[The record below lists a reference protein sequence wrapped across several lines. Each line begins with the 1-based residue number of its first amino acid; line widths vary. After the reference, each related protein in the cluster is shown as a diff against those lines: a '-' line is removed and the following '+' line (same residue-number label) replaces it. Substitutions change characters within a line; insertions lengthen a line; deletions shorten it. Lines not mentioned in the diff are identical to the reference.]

1 MVATITAEMKRRFMD
16 EFKNDADSSGSVG
29 SVQYYVGIGRSEDW
43 NATDSA
49 PTPVNTEREQRN
61 FRHSLQSVK
70 LASNYSFVVPRVNWT
85 AGQEYQ
91 AYNDATEGHPT
102 IPYYVV
108 TENNAVYI
116 CLRQGKKA
124 NGDAEVSS
132 IQPTGSSTKGLATS
146 DGYRWKFLYTIGT
159 LDASFF
165 KSASFIPVKLQG
177 ATTGSSPAT
186 DVEQL
191 AIQNAA
197 VTGDYWNNPG
207 GRQIVGI
214 SLDSGGSGYGTTAPT
229 VTIVGDGDLSAHS
242 GAHADAVLI
251 GGSVNHV
258 NMKDDSA
265 GAENLLEMG
274 QGFQFASV
282 TFSGTADKPAKG
294 KVILGPQGGF
304 GADPRNDLRAR
315 ALMFNV
321 KPAGSED
328 GEFQVGNSFR
338 QIGLIRN
345 PLQTDSASDGV
356 TFTLSDGNCL
366 RRLQMAAITTPFTKD
381 AVLAGGTSGAVAY
394 VDSASN
400 TGTLELWYHQ
410 TEETGFTQFQ
420 ENEPITV
427 TAGSGVGTTQATGT
441 DGDTLAFHEPKV
453 NKYSGDLLY
462 IDNRAA
468 VTRSADQTEDI
479 KVIIEI

>member
-1 MVATITAEMKRRFMD
+1 MVATITAAMKRRFMD

-43 NATDSA
+43 NAIDSA
-49 PTPVNTEREQRN
+49 PTPVNTEREERN

-70 LASNYSFVVPRVNWT
+70 LASNYSFVIPRVNWT
-85 AGQEYQ
+85 AGIEYQ

-132 IQPTGSSTKGLATS
+132 VQPTGSSTKGLATS

-177 ATTGSSPAT
+177 PTTGSSPAT

-214 SLDSGGSGYGTTAPT
+214 SIDDGGAGYTSAPT
-229 VTIVGDGDLSAHS
+229 VTIVGDGDLSVHS
-242 GAHADAVLI
+242 GAHAEAVLI

-265 GAENLLEMG
+265 LAENLIEMG

-282 TFSGTADKPAKG
+282 TFDGTSDRAATG

-304 GADPRNDLRAR
+304 GADPRIDLRAR

-321 KPAGSED
+321 KPVGSEE

-366 RRLQMAAITTPFTKD
+366 RRLQMSAITTPFTKN
-381 AVLAGGTSGAVAY
+381 AVLAGGDTGAVAY

-410 TEETGFTQFQ
+410 TEETGFKQFQ

-427 TAGSGVGTTQATGT
+427 TTGSGIGTTQAIGT